1 MDYRGLYPWMTTAA
15 AAAAA
20 AAARNLGC
28 TPNRKLIMLSHAQA
42 IVL

>member
-1 MDYRGLYPWMTTAA
+1 MDYRGLYPWMTAA

>member
-1 MDYRGLYPWMTTAA
+1 MDYRGLYPWMTT
-15 AAAAA
+15 AAAA